1 MTVCVCLFLVSCFFF
16 SVAFAVSKLDL
27 YFRQIETA
35 PMPVPPR
42 QLIMTAPPVQFSHH
56 EVAFLHCRVL

>member
-1 MTVCVCLFLVSCFFF
+1 MRVSVSCFFL

-56 EVAFLHCRVL
+56 EVAFKSYECRFSR